1 MGEYLWTEIYR
12 PSKIEDCILPARIK
26 DSFLEYVK
34 QGKVPNLML
43 TGGPGIGKTT
53 SAIAMCEEIGLSY
66 MMINASNENGIDVIR
81 TKIINYA
88 STLSL
93 TGGRKVIILDE
104 ADNLTAANQS
114 ALRGTI
120 EEFSNNCSFILTC
133 NFKAKIMDAIHS
145 RMAVIDFNLSKDEK
159 AQMATMF
166 FKRLKNILTLE
177 KVEFDSKVLAE
188 IISRYFPDYRRTLG
202 ELQRL
207 AVLGKID
214 SNTLAQLADVRNIKE
229 LMTFLNDKNFR
240 EVRKWVVDNSD
251 VDMPRLYRAIYDA
264 LSEFLKPSSI
274 PIAIIIIAKYQYQNG
289 FVADTEINLVACL
302 TEIMVE
308 CEFE

>member
-214 SNTLAQLADVRNIKE
+214 GNTLAQLADVRNIKE
-229 LMTFLNDKNFR
+229 LMSFLKDKNFR

>member
-166 FKRLKNILTLE
+166 FKRLKNILTQE
-177 KVEFDSKVLAE
+177 NVEFDSKVLAE

-207 AVLGKID
+207 AVTGKID
-214 SNTLAQLADVRNIKE
+214 SNTLTQLSDVRNIKE
-229 LMTFLNDKNFR
+229 LMSFLKDKNFR

-264 LSEFLKPSSI
+264 LAEFLKPSSI
-274 PIAIIIIAKYQYQNG
+274 PVAIIIIAKYQYQNG